1 MIVYNKQQTRHLRL
15 KMRLAIVDNNKC
27 KPKRCQQEC
36 RKSCPVV
43 RMGKMCIEVKS
54 TSQSAIISEQLC
66 TGCNQCV
73 KACPFNA
80 IKIINLPKQL
90 DNDTTH
96 RYNKNSFVL
105 YRLPTPKPGQIL
117 GLVGSNGTGKSTALQ
132 ILANRL
138 KPNLGNY
145 DNPPNWSDILNNY
158 KGSELQNYFT
168 KILEDNITAR
178 IKPQYVDAIADAYP
192 NVTVEKALHNKPEL
206 LQELDLLHIKD
217 RKIKYLSGGELQR
230 FAIAATISN
239 DVNVYMFD
247 EPTSYLDIKQR
258 LKVASTIHNLRRSDN
273 YIICVEHDLSI
284 LDYLSDFICLLYG
297 QPSAYGIVTM
307 PYSTREGIN
316 IFLNGYIP
324 TENMR
329 FRDYKLNFKSSVD
342 LEESDNSSMVS
353 YEYPEMQKQLGNF
366 TLTVQAGGFSTSE
379 IIILLGENGTGKTTF
394 IKMLKDH
401 YKDKLAISYKPQ
413 QLSPKIKGTVRDLLL
428 SKIQK
433 SYTNQN
439 FRSEVLK
446 PMLID
451 DIIDQNI
458 SDLSGGELQRL
469 AIVLTLGKPANIYLI
484 DEPSAYLDSE
494 QRLITAKVIKRFVLN
509 NQCTA
514 FIVEHD
520 FMMSLYLADRV
531 IVYDGEPGINT
542 VANSPNSLEQGMNK
556 FLKTLDVTFRRD
568 QNSCRPRIN
577 KKDSNKEVEQKANG
591 KYFYFD

>member
-1 MIVYNKQQTRHLRL
+1 
-15 KMRLAIVDNNKC
+15 MRLAIVDNNKC

-54 TSQSAIISEQLC
+54 TSQLAIISEQLC

-90 DNDTTH
+90 DSDTTH

-132 ILANRL
+132 ILANML

-145 DNPPNWSDILNNY
+145 RQPPAWQEILNNY

-168 KILEDNITAR
+168 KILEDNLTAR
-178 IKPQYVDAIADAYP
+178 IKPQYVDLVANAYP
-192 NVTVEKALHNKPEL
+192 NITVEKAVSDDLME
-206 LQELDLLHIKD
+206 QLDLLKIRD

-230 FAIAATISN
+230 FAIAATISKSA
-239 DVNVYMFD
+239 NVYMFD

-258 LKVASTIHNLRRSDN
+258 LKAARVITETKKSDN
-273 YIICVEHDLSI
+273 YVICVEHDLSI

-316 IFLNGYIP
+316 IFLEGYIP

-329 FRDYKLNFKSSVD
+329 FRDYELNFKNSVE
-342 LEESDNSSMVS
+342 LNESEKPSTVC
-353 YEYPEMQKQLGNF
+353 YEYPDMQKQLGNF
-366 TLTVQAGGFSTSE
+366 NLTVQAGNFNTSE
-379 IIILLGENGTGKTTF
+379 IIVLLGENGTGKTTF

-401 YKDKLAISYKPQ
+401 YKDNLAVSYKPQ
-413 QLSPKIKGTVRDLLL
+413 QLSPKVKSTVRDLLL

-433 SYTNQN
+433 AYINQN
-439 FRSEVLK
+439 FKTEVLK

-451 DIIDQNI
+451 DIIDQNV

-494 QRLITAKVIKRFVLN
+494 QRLITAKVIKRFILN

-542 VANSPNSLEQGMNK
+542 VANSPCSLEIGMNK
-556 FLKTLDVTFRRD
+556 FLKQLDVTFRRD
-568 QNSCRPRIN
+568 QISYRPRIN
-577 KKDSNKEVEQKANG
+577 KKDSAKEVEQKANG
-591 KYFYFD
+591 QYFYQV